1 MKLSDFILLNEN
13 EKKQTVLHEGLLIAK
28 RINDEQMVFLFQLGS
43 YYVETYFNMDD
54 KAIDSF
60 LVFRN
65 TSALDP
71 YLQSIHIDDLL
82 N

>member
-13 EKKQTVLHEGLLIAK
+13 EKKQTVLNEGLLIAK
-28 RINDEQMVFLFQLGS
+28 RTNQEKMVFLFQLES

-65 TSALDP
+65 TNALEP
-71 YLQSIHIDDLL
+71 YLQSSHIEDLL